1 MAVEL
6 GGPAELLEAPDRHLP
21 SAAVTIEAEAG
32 EAGAVESVDVRAIGL
47 AVVALGGGRVRES
60 DPVDHSVGLTD
71 VAAPGERVGP
81 GERPLALVHAA
92 SSEAAER
99 CADALRDAYAV
110 GEAVKEAPPPV
121 LEVLR

>member
-1 MAVEL
+1 
-6 GGPAELLEAPDRHLP
+6 
-21 SAAVTIEAEAG
+21 VTIEAEAG